1 MKEILIYMN
10 AHFCEDLEIAELA
23 SQFHMSE
30 SAFCRFFKSIMHIS
44 AVTYVNNLRIAE
56 SCRLLLSTEEAIS
69 KIASD
74 CGFRNISYFNRVF
87 QERMHQTPGQF
98 RSLSAEN
105 RTAI

>member
-1 MKEILIYMN
+1 ML
-10 AHFCEDLEIAELA
+10 
-23 SQFHMSE
+23 
-30 SAFCRFFKSIMHIS
+30 IS

-87 QERMHQTPGQF
+87 QDRMHQTPWQF

>member
-1 MKEILIYMN
+1 MTTREILQKTKAAWGCIRS
-10 AHFCEDLEIAELA
+10 AGAE
-23 SQFHMSE
+23 E
-30 SAFCRFFKSIMHIS
+30 K
-44 AVTYVNNLRIAE
+44 N
-56 SCRLLLSTEEAIS
+56 RLLLSTEEAIS